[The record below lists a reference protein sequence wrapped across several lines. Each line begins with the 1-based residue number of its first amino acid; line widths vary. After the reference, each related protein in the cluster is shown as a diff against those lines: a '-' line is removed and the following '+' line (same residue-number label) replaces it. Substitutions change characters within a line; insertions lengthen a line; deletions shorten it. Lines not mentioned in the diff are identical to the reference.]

1 MIDPFRIV
9 RYDYSDSEL
18 EELLVF
24 CICVAGKKASV
35 IAARVARFYQ
45 ALQLLTGAMLPL
57 KHLSA
62 ESFVPLHWRFAS
74 HIPETF
80 QRMLQIVGI
89 GCFNQKGNTIAHVG
103 QLDLRTVTVPELE
116 SIKGIGPKTARFFVM
131 SSREG
136 VQHATLD
143 IHILR
148 WLAEQGVEC
157 VPGQTPTGKTY
168 ARLEQEFLD
177 RVPTG
182 LTPAEFDLAIWKR
195 GHLGDKPI

>member
-1 MIDPFRIV
+1 MIDPLRIV
-9 RYDYSDSEL
+9 RYDYDDAEL

-24 CICVAGKKASV
+24 CICVAGKRASTV
-35 IAARVARFYQ
+35 APRVGRFYQ
-45 ALQLLTGAMLPL
+45 ALQLLTGAYVPL
-57 KHLSA
+57 KNLSPA
-62 ESFVPLHWRFAS
+62 HIQYTENGSFAY
-74 HIPETF
+74 IPETYC
-80 QRMLQIVGI
+80 RMLAIVGI

-131 SSREG
+131 SSREN

-148 WLAEQGVEC
+148 WLVEQGVEC

-177 RVPTG
+177 RVPSG
-182 LTPAEFDLAIWKR
+182 LTPAEFDLVIWKR
-195 GHLGDKPI
+195 GHLGNKPI

>member
-1 MIDPFRIV
+1 
-9 RYDYSDSEL
+9 
-18 EELLVF
+18 
-24 CICVAGKKASV
+24 
-35 IAARVARFYQ
+35 
-45 ALQLLTGAMLPL
+45 ML
-57 KHLSA
+57 A
-62 ESFVPLHWRFAS
+62 
-74 HIPETF
+74 
-80 QRMLQIVGI
+80 IVGI
-89 GCFNQKGNTIAHVG
+89 GCYNQKGNTIAHVG

-148 WLAEQGVEC
+148 WLVEQGVEC

-177 RVPTG
+177 RVPSG
-182 LTPAEFDLAIWKR
+182 LTPAEFDLVIWKR
-195 GHLGDKPI
+195 GHLGNKPI

>member
-1 MIDPFRIV
+1 MIDPLRIV
-9 RYDYSDSEL
+9 RYDYDDAEL

-24 CICVAGKKASV
+24 CICVAGKKASIV
-35 IAARVARFYQ
+35 APRVGRFYQ
-45 ALQLLTGAMLPL
+45 ALQLLTGAYVPL
-57 KHLSA
+57 KNLSPA
-62 ESFVPLHWRFAS
+62 QTSYVERGFAS
-74 HIPETF
+74 YIPETYC
-80 QRMLQIVGI
+80 RMLAIVGI
-89 GCFNQKGNTIAHVG
+89 GCYNQKGNTIAHVG

-148 WLAEQGVEC
+148 WLVEQGVEC

-177 RVPTG
+177 RVPSG
-182 LTPAEFDLAIWKR
+182 LTPAEFDLVIWKR
-195 GHLGDKPI
+195 GHLGNKPI